1 MNAHESIRAKLAL
14 AAAGA
19 LQENDLREVERH
31 ARECESC
38 LRELELWGEYT
49 RELRQLPQP
58 VFPSNLLAR
67 TQARV
72 LHDHESALQ
81 RRRNGLMLCTLAA
94 YSWVVAFSAWIVA
107 RTLTG
112 GTLEVFGTNLVD
124 VGPWILTSWVLTW
137 ITAGVA
143 AVTLGSRNPAR
154 RVL

>member
-1 MNAHESIRAKLAL
+1 
-14 AAAGA
+14 
-19 LQENDLREVERH
+19 
-31 ARECESC
+31 
-38 LRELELWGEYT
+38 
-49 RELRQLPQP
+49 
-58 VFPSNLLAR
+58 
-67 TQARV
+67 
-72 LHDHESALQ
+72 
-81 RRRNGLMLCTLAA
+81 MLCSLAA

-143 AVTLGSRNPAR
+143 AVTLGRRNPAR